1 MPPSVMQIHSPRV
14 PWHQEETTTPRGV
27 HCPAACLVSLGTEAS
42 QPQSTPSPSQQ
53 NVAHACLFAISA
65 VGSEGNTSPQR
76 PQGGGRPSGLLSPRA
91 HHTLPW
97 ACVWIGFGPSS
108 SPNRGSFGC
117 SVHLPLGS
125 RTVDPDST
133 TVWSGNL
140 LHSSPQPHTAGYVL
154 LFTQWS
160 TRYCNQDLLR
170 RALHTGTA
178 PEWYCSLHAP
188 LHAIALLRSLLPNHS
203 QWRWTMRQ
211 SQLH

>member
-1 MPPSVMQIHSPRV
+1 VCDGPWDCCPLWPTRTRNTLSLPQPTGRSLSLSHSTQQASAPRIAT
-14 PWHQEETTTPRGV
+14 H
-27 HCPAACLVSLGTEAS
+27 TER
-42 QPQSTPSPSQQ
+42 
-53 NVAHACLFAISA
+53 VAH
-65 VGSEGNTSPQR
+65 T
-76 PQGGGRPSGLLSPRA
+76 LS
-91 HHTLPW
+91 
-97 ACVWIGFGPSS
+97 FS
-108 SPNRGSFGC
+108 NRDSFGC
-117 SVHLPLGS
+117 SVPLPLGS

-188 LHAIALLRSLLPNHS
+188 LHAIALLRSLLPNHP